1 MSNACAAIAAAAVS
15 VVCAAHPAAAQSYPS
30 KPIRIIVA
38 TAPGGGTDFNGRLVA
53 QKLTEQ
59 TGQQVVVENRA
70 GASTIIGTEAVARAA
85 PDGYTLLAAQST
97 ITINPSMFAK
107 LPYDMIRDFAPVSH
121 TLTAP
126 NLLTVHPS
134 VPARTVKEF
143 VTLAKSK
150 PGSLTYGSAGPGTSP
165 HLSGELLK
173 ALAKIDVLHVAYKG
187 SGPSLISLIAGETDV
202 GFPSVPASIQHI
214 RSGRLRGIAVTTKAR
229 AKALPEVPS
238 IAEGGVAG
246 YEATQWF
253 GILAPAGTPR
263 PVIDKLYQE
272 IARGLRSPELQQ
284 RLVAEGMEVVAST
297 PDEFASY
304 IRSETDKWSRVI
316 KSAGIKPQ

>member
-1 MSNACAAIAAAAVS
+1 MSNAYAAAAAVAVS
-15 VVCAAHPAAAQSYPS
+15 LVCAAQPAAAQSYPS

-38 TAPGGGTDFNGRLVA
+38 TAAGGGTDFNGRLVA

-59 TGQQVVVENRA
+59 TGQQAVVENRA

-143 VTLAKSK
+143 VALAKAR

-214 RSGRLRGIAVTTKAR
+214 KSGRLRGLAVTTKAR

-263 PVIDKLYQE
+263 PVIDRLYHE
-272 IARGLRSPELQQ
+272 IAQGLRSPDLRE

-297 PDEFASY
+297 PDQFASY

>member
-1 MSNACAAIAAAAVS
+1 LKVHAAAALAVVS
-15 VVCAAHPAAAQSYPS
+15 MLCTGHTAAQSYPA

-38 TAPGGGTDFNGRLVA
+38 TAAGGGTDFNGRLVA

-59 TGQQVVVENRA
+59 TGQQAIVENRA

-107 LPYDMIRDFAPVSH
+107 LPYDVIRDFAPVSH

-126 NLLTVHPS
+126 NILTVHPS
-134 VPARTVKEF
+134 VPVRTVKEF
-143 VTLAKSK
+143 VALAKAK
-150 PGSLTYGSAGPGTSP
+150 PGSLTYGSAGLGTSP

-173 ALAKIDVLHVAYKG
+173 ALAKIDLLHVAYKG
-187 SGPSLISLIAGETDV
+187 SGPSVISLIAGETDV

-214 RSGRLRGIAVTTKAR
+214 KAGKLRGIAVTTRTR
-229 AKALPEVPS
+229 AQALPDVPS
-238 IAEGGVAG
+238 IAEGGVPG

-263 PVIDKLYQE
+263 AVIDKLYQE
-272 IARGLRSPELQQ
+272 IARGLRSAELKQ
-284 RLVAEGMEVVAST
+284 RLVAEGMELVVST
-297 PDEFASY
+297 PEEFASY
-304 IRSETDKWSRVI
+304 IRSETDKWAKVI

>member
-1 MSNACAAIAAAAVS
+1 MLKVHAAAAV
-15 VVCAAHPAAAQSYPS
+15 AAAVLCVGDAAAQSYPT

-38 TAPGGGTDFNGRLVA
+38 TSAGGGTDFNGRLVA

-59 TGQQVVVENRA
+59 TGQQAIVENRA

-107 LPYDMIRDFAPVSH
+107 LPYDIIRDFAPVSH

-126 NLLTVHPS
+126 NILTVHPS
-134 VPARTVKEF
+134 VPVRTVKEF
-143 VTLAKSK
+143 VALAKAK
-150 PGSLTYGSAGPGTSP
+150 PGSLTYGSAGLGTSP

-173 ALAKIDVLHVAYKG
+173 ALAKIDLLHVAYKG
-187 SGPSLISLIAGETDV
+187 SGPSVISLIAGETDV

-214 RSGRLRGIAVTTKAR
+214 KAGKLRGIAVTTKAR
-229 AKALPEVPS
+229 AQALPDVPS
-238 IAEGGVAG
+238 ISEGGVAG

-272 IARGLRSPELQQ
+272 IARGLRSAELKQ
-284 RLVAEGMEVVAST
+284 RLVGEGMELVVST
-297 PDEFASY
+297 PEEFASY
-304 IRSETDKWSRVI
+304 IRSETDKWAKVI